1 MKQLGNLADTLSK
14 TSSNFIRCIKPND
27 VKQPGVFQG
36 PKVIDQL
43 RCSGM
48 MEALKLMHE
57 GYPTRCMF
65 DDLYLRY
72 KDLMPTELAQLDA
85 SSFVEC
91 LLMALEMP
99 RDKYQFGLTR
109 VFFKSG
115 QFALIDELTTNPDL
129 IPEVARKVV
138 RRHEYQR
145 MMRHRTI
152 Q

>member
-1 MKQLGNLADTLSK
+1 MKQLGNLATTLAD

-27 VKQPGVFQG
+27 IKKAGVFHG

-43 RCSGM
+43 RCAGM

-65 DDLYLRY
+65 DDLFLRY
-72 KDLMPTELAQLDA
+72 KDLMPKELASLDPA
-85 SSFVEC
+85 SFVEC

-109 VFFKSG
+109 C
-115 QFALIDELTTNPDL
+115 
-129 IPEVARKVV
+129 ARLA
-138 RRHEYQR
+138 
-145 MMRHRTI
+145 
-152 Q
+152 